1 MCLLET
7 QNLSRLNYGQ
17 IENLNR
23 HITCKE
29 IEPTKKSTGPDG
41 FTSEFDQ
48 TLEEEL
54 TPILLKLFHLIEEE
68 GVLSNSFF

>member
-7 QNLSRLNYGQ
+7 QNLSRLSYGQ

-41 FTSEFDQ
+41 FTSEFYQ
-48 TLEEEL
+48 TLEEE
-54 TPILLKLFHLIEEE
+54 
-68 GVLSNSFF
+68 

>member
-54 TPILLKLFHLIEEE
+54 TPILLKLFQ
-68 GVLSNSFF
+68 